1 MSAIRNCLAEIIQP
15 GFIADTHNLK
25 EKEMNSIT
33 AVLYFDTLLL
43 IGISVWFTLAIFNN
57 ITDPGTNIF
66 LIGQMMNMDLLSED
80 QNMGNGIQ
88 WRAIRSGNIHKLVFT
103 SVVLIQIVVAM
114 LLWKAVVTYALIFN
128 DPVTADTI
136 ANAILSANTGLTA
149 FTALWIGF
157 WCGGMWFGYWMKT
170 PQIQQVHMAL
180 LILSAAIFLI
190 INNPVLST
198 EHLIDRHKISDM
210 EQSITK

>member
-1 MSAIRNCLAEIIQP
+1 
-15 GFIADTHNLK
+15 
-25 EKEMNSIT
+25 MNSIT